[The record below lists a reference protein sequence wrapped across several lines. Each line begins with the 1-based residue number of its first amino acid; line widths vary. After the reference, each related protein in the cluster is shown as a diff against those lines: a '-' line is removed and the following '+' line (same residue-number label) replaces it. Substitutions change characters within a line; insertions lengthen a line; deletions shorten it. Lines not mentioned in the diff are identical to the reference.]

1 MSRNT
6 IDSTILHLRSSG
18 GFYGAEQVILNLARE
33 LDTLGCTNHIL
44 CLNNTQNPHLE
55 LVDQAKKANLSAFAV
70 DCRRRFDPQT
80 VTSIREIIRTKN
92 IDVIHCHDYKTRLFG
107 LCAARGLKVKKVA
120 TNHLWPRASLKGRV
134 YETIDGM
141 LFNGFDKVVAVS
153 ELIEKECRPFL
164 LRKDKLICIPNGI
177 DLRLFT
183 FDDREEARRATRAQL
198 GFKETD
204 LLIGNIARLS
214 IEKDQAMLLR
224 AFKMLTGLS
233 REQSHKLLLV
243 GDGPEEQRL
252 TKLAQDLG
260 IYKQCLFAGV
270 RSDIPQVLN
279 CLDVY
284 VQSSRREGLPMI
296 VLEAM
301 ASKIAIV
308 STKAGGV
315 PKVIADGEQARL
327 VEIGDAGQ
335 LAGVL
340 NELLNNADERQKLGQ
355 QARHRVEE
363 QFSAHAMAERYLP
376 VYRGIA

>member
-1 MSRNT
+1 MKS
-6 IDSTILHLRSSG
+6 
-18 GFYGAEQVILNLARE
+18 
-33 LDTLGCTNHIL
+33 
-44 CLNNTQNPHLE
+44 
-55 LVDQAKKANLSAFAV
+55 
-70 DCRRRFDPQT
+70 
-80 VTSIREIIRTKN
+80 
-92 IDVIHCHDYKTRLFG
+92 
-107 LCAARGLKVKKVA
+107 
-120 TNHLWPRASLKGRV
+120 RV

-141 LFNGFDKVVAVS
+141 LLNGFDKVVAVS
-153 ELIEKECRPFL
+153 ELIERECRPFL

-177 DLRLFT
+177 DPRLFT

-204 LLIGNIARLS
+204 LVIGNIARLS

-224 AFKMLTGLS
+224 AFKMLIGLS
-233 REQSHKLLLV
+233 KEKSHKLLLV
-243 GDGPEEQRL
+243 GDGPEEQDL

-301 ASKIAIV
+301 ASKTAII

-315 PKVIADGEQARL
+315 PNVIADGEQGRL

-335 LAGVL
+335 LARVL
-340 NELLNNADERQKLGQ
+340 DGC
-355 QARHRVEE
+355 
-363 QFSAHAMAERYLP
+363 AE
-376 VYRGIA
+376 